1 MLEPR
6 SGLLLGKPG
15 KTCRDNGPLPKGN
28 IPAGGLTTVAEPIP
42 IVRVIA
48 GCLFG
53 E

>member
-15 KTCRDNGPLPKGN
+15 KTVPRQRALPKGN

-48 GCLFG
+48 GCLFS